1 MPGSLN
7 NQLDEKEGQI
17 MVAVDTSY
25 EGYIDKMSKT
35 FDNGVIDLQTQITEA
50 LENLSQN
57 PSDPSLLATY
67 QSKLYEYQLYRTAQ
81 SNTIKAFKDLD
92 ASIIQNYR

>member
-1 MPGSLN
+1 MA
-7 NQLDEKEGQI
+7 EY
-17 MVAVDTSY
+17 V
-25 EGYIDKMSKT
+25 GYIDNISQT
-35 FDNGVIDLQTQITEA
+35 FDRGVINLQEQVEQA
-50 LENLSQN
+50 LKNLSEN

-92 ASIIQNYR
+92 ASVIQNYR

>member
-1 MPGSLN
+1 MLGSLN
-7 NQLDEKEGQI
+7 NQFDEKKGQV
-17 MVAVDTSY
+17 MVDYV
-25 EGYIDKMSKT
+25 GYIDNMSQT
-35 FDNGVIDLQTQITEA
+35 FDTGVINLQEQVEKA
-50 LENLSQN
+50 LKNLSEN

>member
-1 MPGSLN
+1 MA
-7 NQLDEKEGQI
+7 EY
-17 MVAVDTSY
+17 V
-25 EGYIDKMSKT
+25 GYIDNISQT
-35 FDNGVIDLQTQITEA
+35 FDREVINLQDQVEQA
-50 LENLSQN
+50 LKNLSEN

-92 ASIIQNYR
+92 ASVIQNYR